1 MTSLSLKSITAAFLL
16 ATLGVVGCGGTTG
29 SGGGGTTDAS
39 TTDTSSGTDA
49 SAQDVAVGPPQ
60 TFDYVINAITVDQGL
75 NAAGMPNGMAPDTA
89 RHTQSVTGFNLDGR
103 FSGPNGADPADC
115 AHGDYFST
123 IDPDQNMGTCTAGMA
138 RGGAMCNGGV
148 DNQLPAIAE
157 TVSGFGTDIRM
168 TLRDQVTQ
176 GKIAILIRV
185 SDVNGTPGPTLNDPS
200 VQVKVYPVGHPN
212 FASCSNIGMPGQR
225 YVVNTRSLMMGSTS
239 LDNALVSFSGRI
251 ENGRLKLMPPA
262 GSTMPNFT
270 FNLPI
275 MNMNI
280 PLSLY
285 QTQLRVSLGADTG
298 TNGSLGGY
306 VPLASLSSMLATL
319 LPAGIPS
326 STVQTVLMS
335 LVDVQVPMGNAM
347 GCTAPNGGISLG
359 LGFTVARAVID
370 PMPVSAAPMGMCG
383 SM

>member
-1 MTSLSLKSITAAFLL
+1 MTSLSLKSISAAFLL

-29 SGGGGTTDAS
+29 SGGTADAS
-39 TTDTSSGTDA
+39 TTGDA
-49 SAQDVAVGPPQ
+49 STVDTGGGQDAAVGPAM
-60 TFDYVINAITVDQGL
+60 TYDYVITGITVDQGL

-89 RHTQSVTGFNLDGR
+89 RHTQGVAGFNLDGR
-103 FSGPNGADPADC
+103 FSGPMGPAAEDC

-123 IDPDQNMGTCTAGMA
+123 TDPDQNMGTCTAGMA
-138 RGGAMCNGGV
+138 RGGAMCTGGV

-168 TLRDQVTQ
+168 TLRDQVSQ

-185 SDVNGTPGPTLNDPS
+185 SDVNGTPGPTLNDSS

-212 FASCSNIGMPGQR
+212 FASCSNIGMAGQR

-239 LDNALVSFSGRI
+239 LDNSLVSFNGRI

-262 GSTMPNFT
+262 GATMPNFT

-285 QTQLRVSLGADTG
+285 QTQLRVTLGPDMG
-298 TNGSLGGY
+298 TAGALGGY
-306 VPLASLSSMLATL
+306 VPLRDLSSMLATL
-319 LPAGIPS
+319 LPAGIPP

-359 LGFTVARAVID
+359 LGFTVSRAVID